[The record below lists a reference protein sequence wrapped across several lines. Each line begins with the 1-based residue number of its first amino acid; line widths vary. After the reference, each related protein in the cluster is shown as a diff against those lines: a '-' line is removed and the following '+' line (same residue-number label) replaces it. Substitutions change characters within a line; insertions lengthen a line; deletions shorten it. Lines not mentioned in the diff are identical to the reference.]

1 MGRKKTSVQILTSD
15 RTGFKTKILCWLKRN
30 NQILLKR
37 KTTASGCFWHTYFK
51 LIRQRKI
58 NECVHLDTTFSF
70 FTSCHW
76 PPKLSASLVPL
87 YFSAEHAVPCDMPSR
102 AFHRVVI
109 VTSTRTEA
117 AGALHEG
124 GGAHCVA
131 TVSLGLEQR
140 PANNRSWVFTENIKT
155 EMNPTTRWDWSTVCI
170 AARVPIGA
178 QRVWMQTLSSENGR
192 VRKLELTLSQN
203 ESLSSNS
210 NSIQIPKKNK
220 TMYK

>member
-109 VTSTRTEA
+109 VTSTRTEV

-124 GGAHCVA
+124 GVLTVLPLYLWAWNSVQQITGPEYLLKTLKRKWTQQHDEIEAPCV
-131 TVSLGLEQR
+131 
-140 PANNRSWVFTENIKT
+140 
-155 EMNPTTRWDWSTVCI
+155 
-170 AARVPIGA
+170 
-178 QRVWMQTLSSENGR
+178 
-192 VRKLELTLSQN
+192 
-203 ESLSSNS
+203 
-210 NSIQIPKKNK
+210 
-220 TMYK
+220 